1 MTNHW
6 KLTSTRPYLALSIV
20 GGAKNFKM
28 EGRKRQVFKEGLIT
42 AARSELNN
50 LESIGLQKK
59 YEHKFA
65 MENFSL

>member
-50 LESIGLQKK
+50 LESIGLQI
-59 YEHKFA
+59 
-65 MENFSL
+65 